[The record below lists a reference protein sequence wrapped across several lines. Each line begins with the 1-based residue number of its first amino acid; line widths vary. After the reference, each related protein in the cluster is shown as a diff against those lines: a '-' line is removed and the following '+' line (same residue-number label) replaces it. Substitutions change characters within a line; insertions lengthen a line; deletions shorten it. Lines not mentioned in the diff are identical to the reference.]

1 MLKDL
6 VKLADHLD
14 RKGLSKEADFLDS
27 IIKKSSENMSEYFDG
42 NKVLDEHGKPMF
54 ELPEVEDNMADR
66 RKLDDVLDM
75 VREMGPELQEELIRQ
90 MVRGGPLPMGSA

>member
-1 MLKDL
+1 MLRDL

-42 NKVLDEHGKPMF
+42 NKVIDERGETMF
-54 ELPEVEDNMADR
+54 ELPDVPDNMADK
-66 RKLDDVLDM
+66 RKLDEVLDM
-75 VREMGPELQEELIRQ
+75 VREMSPELQEELVKS